1 MVHLKMAKENVDY
14 KKLQTDLEQQELESA
29 GGVAP
34 AQVYNQLLALYLL
47 HNDMCN
53 AKFLWKRIPQT
64 VKSSTPETVQIW
76 AVGQKLWLR
85 DYPGIYEALK
95 KEWSESIS
103 QIMEAVK
110 AATRER
116 AKTLVSKAY
125 SSIDADDFA
134 VFMGMPL
141 SEAIQAATQE
151 GWTYDSATKYIKPT
165 KPVMLKDPELLSEQ
179 QLSVL
184 TDYVSFLE
192 A

>member
-1 MVHLKMAKENVDY
+1 MAKENVDY
-14 KKLQTDLEQQELESA
+14 QKLQIELEQQELESA
-29 GGVAP
+29 GGGTSP
-34 AQVYNQLLALYLL
+34 QVYNQLLALYLL

-53 AKFLWKRIPQT
+53 AKFLWKRIPQS
-64 VKSSTPETVQIW
+64 VKSSSPETGHIW

-95 KEWSESIS
+95 KEWSESVL

-116 AKTLVSKAY
+116 AMRLVSKAY
-125 SSIDADDFA
+125 SSINAEEWA
-134 VFMGMPL
+134 VFMGMP
-141 SEAIQAATQE
+141 SNEAIQAATQE
-151 GWTYDSATKYIKPT
+151 GWTYDSATKYIKP
-165 KPVMLKDPELLSEQ
+165 KKLVPAKDPELLSEQ